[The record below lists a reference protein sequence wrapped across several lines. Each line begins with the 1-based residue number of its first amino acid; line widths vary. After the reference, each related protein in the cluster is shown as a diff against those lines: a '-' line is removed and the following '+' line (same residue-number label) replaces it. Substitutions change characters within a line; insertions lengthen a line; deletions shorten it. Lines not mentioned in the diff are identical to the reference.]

1 MHAWESSLAAFNNY
15 WFALDG
21 ALITTALHILK
32 KVAIIYYV
40 KSALIAKL
48 GGSSN
53 MASCVEVVSLKWPKE
68 EAWQSYSL
76 KEIHERM
83 VKASAHGHGGGHG
96 GSGGHAK
103 GISLSSV
110 AATLNVANVLKAK
123 ASSASDSASGG
134 GGQATAAPLTA
145 AKFGKAA
152 ARLAAL
158 ERPSKAHGHALPFH
172 ATLATPGSSSS
183 SNSSSAAADAAG
195 AGAGTTPPRG
205 NSIRAK
211 LKKQGFRLS
220 AVGRHTSLE
229 PGQKANLTQ
238 NLEAALGVD
247 PSDVAKFQAF
257 YMLWLRVTNVFQA
270 FYISLILAHWA
281 WFAPSHAQAVAMVL
295 PLAVIYLI
303 FTPLLVNVNESAATL
318 RQFKGGGLF

>member
-1 MHAWESSLAAFNNY
+1 
-15 WFALDG
+15 
-21 ALITTALHILK
+21 
-32 KVAIIYYV
+32 
-40 KSALIAKL
+40 
-48 GGSSN
+48 
-53 MASCVEVVSLKWPKE
+53 
-68 EAWQSYSL
+68 
-76 KEIHERM
+76 
-83 VKASAHGHGGGHG
+83 
-96 GSGGHAK
+96 
-103 GISLSSV
+103 V

-123 ASSASDSASGG
+123 ASSASVSASGG
-134 GGQATAAPLTA
+134 GGQATAAPLAA

-172 ATLATPGSSSS
+172 ATPATPGSSSGS
-183 SNSSSAAADAAG
+183 SGSSSAAADAAA
-195 AGAGTTPPRG
+195 AGAGSTPPRG